1 MVRREDG
8 GGKQSQKPSG
18 CNFRQENHPLL
29 FIFSHT
35 EKPRGKWLWSRN
47 KRNTTR
53 GPQHVF
59 RPYNVDASPGSPR
72 LVEMISR
79 FSSPQFYLVLL
90 AIWAVGFWATHNHN
104 GRWTHNEREYYC
116 KLIKESFSFFFN
128 ESRGHDSAITPTHT
142 TLTEYLSRHWQ
153 LVDPK
158 AWGKGG
164 WVGISI
170 RISLHVAVLSAI

>member
-1 MVRREDG
+1 MEG
-8 GGKQSQKPSG
+8 GSKVKNPPVVISDKKTTP
-18 CNFRQENHPLL
+18 FF

-35 EKPRGKWLWSRN
+35 EKPRGKWLCGAGTKETQQEALNMSFGHI
-47 KRNTTR
+47 TLMHL
-53 GPQHVF
+53 QAH
-59 RPYNVDASPGSPR
+59 
-72 LVEMISR
+72 LVWLKW
-79 FSSPQFYLVLL
+79 FPVLL
-90 AIWAVGFWATHNHN
+90 LLNSILCCWQYERWVFWATHNHN